1 MACDFRSAISG
12 ERAKSRSPDCRM
24 TIALK
29 QITKRFARIDT
40 KILEMTFGAL
50 FRPTALFDA
59 CLRSFYL
66 ETIEPNP
73 GILPASKWFSSV
85 LTFQTRAKGKAH
97 PSNRIPHPLASRL
110 GPVKNAPHGFP
121 SGQSPWPA
129 NSMAKA
135 INALQCTSMIKICE
149 QERINRNPKCVR
161 FR

>member
-59 CLRSFYL
+59 CLRSFL
-66 ETIEPNP
+66 LGDHRTEPRNFTCIEVVFLGTDLPNQSQRKSPSVKPNP
-73 GILPASKWFSSV
+73 SPPRQPAWPRQECPPRGSE
-85 LTFQTRAKGKAH
+85 RPIA
-97 PSNRIPHPLASRL
+97 LASRVQWPRRL
-110 GPVKNAPHGFP
+110 TRCNAR
-121 SGQSPWPA
+121 Q
-129 NSMAKA
+129 
-135 INALQCTSMIKICE
+135 
-149 QERINRNPKCVR
+149 
-161 FR
+161 